1 MLEPINVY
9 IVAKR
14 KQYNMDDK
22 ANALLNVI
30 MADHSSCGLRNP
42 LSDALDTLVQDA
54 LGMETFD
61 WIEWWMY
68 ETDFGCKNM
77 TYTVAGVDYDP
88 TQQSFQEF
96 FQTIT
101 TS

>member
-1 MLEPINVY
+1 
-9 IVAKR
+9 
-14 KQYNMDDK
+14 
-22 ANALLNVI
+22 
-30 MADHSSCGLRNP
+30 
-42 LSDALDTLVQDA
+42 LVQDA

-77 TYTVAGVDYDP
+77 TYIVAGVEYDP
-88 TQQSFQEF
+88 THQSFQEF

-101 TS
+101 T